1 MGEQN
6 NQQYQNEY
14 VRLRTTGS
22 FRSFQNDHDCMDRR
36 QGFVK
41 IMEMDD
47 ESLNFA
53 NAL

>member
-6 NQQYQNEY
+6 NQQYQNEF
-14 VRLRTTGS
+14 VQLRTTGS
-22 FRSFQNDHDCMDRR
+22 FRSSQNDHDCVDRR

-41 IMEMDD
+41 TMEMNG

-53 NAL
+53 NI